1 MTDIHSHVIPL
12 VDDGSKGIS
21 DSIQMIK
28 KAYESGVRSI
38 FCTPHFRKPYTR
50 SVESITR
57 HYEELKE
64 ELKKENIP
72 VDLYLGQEI
81 YAEDN
86 IVELLEEG
94 KVLTMNGTKYVLV
107 EFDFIIP
114 CDISETVY
122 RLKKKGYIPIVAH
135 VERYDYVSI
144 DDVYDIKL
152 NGGLI
157 QINAGSIL
165 GEPRGV
171 NKKFVKQL
179 FKEGFVDFVAS
190 DIHQGRENYLGL
202 AYQKVKKKFGED
214 AAEVVFN
221 VNAKA
226 LLKVRR

>member
-1 MTDIHSHVIPL
+1 MTDIHSHIIPL
-12 VDDGSKGIS
+12 VDDGSKSLS
-21 DSIQMIK
+21 DSVEMVK
-28 KAYESGVRSI
+28 KADESGATGI
-38 FCTPHFRKPYTR
+38 FCTPHYRKPYNR

-57 HYEELKE
+57 HYEELKK
-64 ELKKENIP
+64 ELQKENIP

-81 YAEDN
+81 YAEDD
-86 IVELLEEG
+86 IVELLENG
-94 KVLTMNGTKYVLV
+94 RVLTMNGTKYVLV

-122 RLKKKGYIPIVAH
+122 RLKKSGYITIIAH
-135 VERYDYVSI
+135 VERYDYLSI

-157 QINAGSIL
+157 QVNAGSIL
-165 GEPRGV
+165 GEHKGV
-171 NKKFVKQL
+171 SKKFVKQL

-190 DIHQGRENYLGL
+190 DVHQGRENLLNL